1 MPKKVLIATSKSHQ
15 FAGDQDGGSI
25 LIHQLVSYAP
35 AWFKTVDLL
44 LLRAFDPACKTP
56 PGIRRLDFL
65 DLPGQGGDKFS
76 SRIAGTQAFVNY
88 LNAHGDD
95 YDLIVISHVSNVFGL
110 WQVRETIQRRIVL
123 YPMFTGLSYQ
133 LANESVPA
141 LYIEMER
148 RALAL
153 CPTILTPS
161 DTEKRQLVDGYQV
174 DPDCI
179 EVIPRGIDRLL
190 FRPREHTLTDNKPL
204 DIVCIGAV
212 RSQKNTLDAIRLIHA
227 LANKGVEANLHLAGA
242 IASPDY
248 AAQCRR
254 VVDDL
259 ELKARVRFHS
269 VLPQNELAA
278 LMDTCDFAVSVS
290 RWETFGRGIFESVS
304 MGIPTLAYK
313 RLSCVWEHL
322 SEGSGILGTE
332 NSPTAMADRIL
343 ELVRHPSLYREL
355 SRSALLATRS
365 LDESFIMQKVRAAW
379 QRASADA
386 PLEEREAI

>member
-1 MPKKVLIATSKSHQ
+1 MPKQVLIATSKSYQ

-44 LLRAFDPACKTP
+44 LLRAVDPACDAP
-56 PGIRRLDFL
+56 PGIRKLDFL
-65 DLPGQGGDKFS
+65 DLPGQDGDKFS
-76 SRIAGTQAFVNY
+76 SRIAGAQAFVDY

-110 WQVRETIQRRIVL
+110 WQVRETIRRKIVL
-123 YPMFTGLSYQ
+123 YPMFTGLSYR
-133 LANESVPA
+133 LAKENVPD

-161 DTEKRQLVDGYQV
+161 ATEKRQLVDGYHV
-174 DPDCI
+174 DPHCI
-179 EVIPRGIDRLL
+179 EVIPRGIDRHL
-190 FRPREHTLTDNKPL
+190 FHPRERTLPDNKPL

-212 RSQKNTLDAIRLIHA
+212 RSQKNTLDAIRLLRA
-227 LANKGVEANLHLAGA
+227 LADRGVEANLHLAGA

-248 AAQCRR
+248 AEQCRCL
-254 VVDDL
+254 VDDL
-259 ELKARVRFHS
+259 GLKAHVRFHS
-269 VLPQNELAA
+269 VLPQHELAA
-278 LMDTCDFAVSVS
+278 LMDRCDFAISVS

-304 MGIPTLAYK
+304 MGIPTLVYK

-322 SEGSGILGTE
+322 SEGRGVRGTE
-332 NSPTAMADRIL
+332 NTPAAMADSML
-343 ELVRHPSLYREL
+343 ELARHPFLYRAC
-355 SRSALLATRS
+355 SRSALLATRA
-365 LDESFIMQKVRAAW
+365 LDEAFIMQQVRAAW
-379 QRASADA
+379 QRASAGA
-386 PLEEREAI
+386 SLEKEAM